1 MSMKVI
7 GIDKLCGITV
17 VSITVN
23 LRQHY
28 AVYVM
33 MSNNKLINADIQTD
47 DLHEIIYS
55 EESLEHMFPGIMEQ
69 VRTA

>member
-1 MSMKVI
+1 MSMKVV

-23 LRQHY
+23 LRKHY
-28 AVYVM
+28 AVWVM
-33 MSNNKLINADIQTD
+33 MSNNRLVNADIQTD
-47 DLHEIIYS
+47 DLHEIIYT
-55 EESLEHMFPGIMEQ
+55 EESLEGMFPGIMNI